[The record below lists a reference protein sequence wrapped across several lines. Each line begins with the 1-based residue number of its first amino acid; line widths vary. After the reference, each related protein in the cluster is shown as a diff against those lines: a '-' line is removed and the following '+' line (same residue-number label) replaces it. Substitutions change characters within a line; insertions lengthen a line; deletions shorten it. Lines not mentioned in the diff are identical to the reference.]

1 MPSLVYW
8 REGTGAARTGRL
20 VLGQEADELS
30 GLAPWCLERTPKRRI
45 GDEFMRLGEKEL
57 RVVDVVGAI
66 LRKVAE
72 EAISLRGGELPGELR
87 LTHPARWGHHRLE
100 KLRQA
105 AEVAGFGSPVFVPEP
120 VAAATHF
127 ASERLSAGQHV
138 AVYDLGG
145 GTFDTAVLR
154 RTEDSFE
161 LVGAPGG
168 DENLGGEDFDDRLY
182 RYLGRQ
188 LARDKW
194 QALREST
201 DRPWTQANR
210 ELLRNAR
217 KTKEFLSRG
226 AQYEFYMPPPI
237 DQELLAS
244 AESFRE
250 LIIGDVEA
258 TVGELERTIRGAGVE
273 PTQLTAIYLAG
284 GSSRIPLIGRMIQQ
298 RLGQLPESLDDP
310 KVVTVLGAARPP
322 TVGTA
327 LRKPTPE
334 QISDTQ
340 PTVTGLAEP
349 TAISARPPAA
359 RDETEIVSPHERRA
373 WRPAPRGDSGRQA
386 ARTSGHRSADEGGA
400 TTGTRP
406 ALLAGG
412 AAVVDM
418 GFAPDRTLADPSVQ
432 ALAGG
437 RRPRAHVAL
446 IAVCAALGV
455 AAVAVAAVILLSGGL
470 GASTASPTSSYSQQL
485 AKLLAPLIGAN
496 QTLSSA
502 LTSLDGSQPSIS
514 TAKIDT
520 SQALTALDAAHG
532 AVAVLAA
539 PSSQSTLSAQVQQ
552 ALTADSG
559 YLQAVS
565 STLATPNGTS
575 TGQLQTLAT
584 GAQSA
589 LDPLATVASGA
600 GTSVSGT
607 GNLVSWA
614 QSASGQAQNQQSAT
628 QQQTTQQGTST
639 VVPQATPTTPSGSAQ
654 GLTACGQNI
663 SVNSSTSCAFANN
676 VFAQYANAVQQAS
689 GPLSTDVTATSPV
702 TGATYTDNCQYNS
715 STQIVLC
722 SHGSD
727 LIQFPESAAA
737 VYNG

>member
-1 MPSLVYW
+1 MAGDWILAIDFGTTSTAAAIRVGDSVERIEIDGLPRMPSLVYW

-87 LTHPARWGHHRLE
+87 LTHPARWGHLRLE

-210 ELLRNAR
+210 ELLRNAH
-217 KTKEFLSRG
+217 KTKEFLSRS

-244 AESFRE
+244 AEGFRE

-258 TVGELERTIRGAGVE
+258 TVAELEHTIRGAGVE
-273 PTQLTAIYLAG
+273 PTQLAAIYLAG
-284 GSSRIPLIGRMIQQ
+284 GSSRIPIISRIIQQ

-310 KVVTVLGAARPP
+310 KVVTALGAARLPS
-322 TVGTA
+322 VSTA
-327 LRKPTPE
+327 GPKPTLE
-334 QISDTQ
+334 QTSDTQ
-340 PTVTGLAEP
+340 PTETEL
-349 TAISARPPAA
+349 ARPTPVTALTELAHRHEGQPETLGMDKSGAGTLPARPRLA
-359 RDETEIVSPHERRA
+359 RTGIP
-373 WRPAPRGDSGRQA
+373 PAPPPEYPRESPKPG
-386 ARTSGHRSADEGGA
+386 GH
-400 TTGTRP
+400 P
-406 ALLAGG
+406 VVLILL
-412 AAVVDM
+412 
-418 GFAPDRTLADPSVQ
+418 TLV
-432 ALAGG
+432 ALAG
-437 RRPRAHVAL
+437 
-446 IAVCAALGV
+446 
-455 AAVAVAAVILLSGGL
+455 
-470 GASTASPTSSYSQQL
+470 
-485 AKLLAPLIGAN
+485 IGA
-496 QTLSSA
+496 
-502 LTSLDGSQPSIS
+502 
-514 TAKIDT
+514 
-520 SQALTALDAAHG
+520 G
-532 AVAVLAA
+532 ALAA
-539 PSSQSTLSAQVQQ
+539 GGVFS
-552 ALTADSG
+552 
-559 YLQAVS
+559 S
-565 STLATPNGTS
+565 STPTQTITTITGQTS
-575 TGQLQTLAT
+575 TGQTSSGQPSTVQTTAIPAGTTSCGGGVYVGRNTSCGFAMNVQRAYDQSGGGNVTVTAFSPAT
-584 GAQSA
+584 GLSYTIACTGGS
-589 LDPLATVASGA
+589 PHVCTGGSTKGAS
-600 GTSVSGT
+600 
-607 GNLVSWA
+607 
-614 QSASGQAQNQQSAT
+614 
-628 QQQTTQQGTST
+628 
-639 VVPQATPTTPSGSAQ
+639 
-654 GLTACGQNI
+654 
-663 SVNSSTSCAFANN
+663 
-676 VFAQYANAVQQAS
+676 
-689 GPLSTDVTATSPV
+689 
-702 TGATYTDNCQYNS
+702 
-715 STQIVLC
+715 
-722 SHGSD
+722 
-727 LIQFPESAAA
+727 
-737 VYNG
+737 VYFS